1 MNVKKEVH
9 TTDKMT
15 ESELGDRLLTELKN
29 IIEGYPIYQNGLAA
43 GLNLSGVAVSYMM
56 NGKRRIT
63 IDTICAVCIALNINP
78 HEQRALF
85 SRIGCAMPDFDG
97 NGDDREKIIRE
108 YMDFCYKDKT
118 KTVKNCNRELRSKK
132 LDPLTGKRGKR
143 NG

>member
-1 MNVKKEVH
+1 M
-9 TTDKMT
+9 DL
-15 ESELGDRLLTELKN
+15 SET
-29 IIEGYPIYQNGLAA
+29 
-43 GLNLSGVAVSYMM
+43 AVSYLLH
-56 NGKRRIT
+56 GTRSVT
-63 IDTICAVCIALNINP
+63 LDTIYAVCIALSITP

-108 YMDFCYKDKT
+108 YMDYCYKDKT
-118 KTVKNCNRELRSKK
+118 KTVKKCNRELRRKK